1 MVKWKEGNLAIIQA
15 RMGSSRLPNKV
26 LKDLCGK
33 PALWHV
39 INRVKKSKLIDEIII
54 ATTIEKQDLQIVKFC
69 ADNDI
74 RVFVGS
80 ESDVL
85 DRYYQAARLFKP
97 DNVIRI
103 TSDCPLIDYE
113 IIDLIIKKHI
123 EENNDYTSNTLV
135 DSFPDG
141 LDCEIMKYSVLERAW
156 ENACLQSERE
166 HVTLYIKNGD
176 FKKKN
181 ILCEEDRKNFRWTL
195 DTEKDFLF
203 NNYFQRN
210 SHMDSYSRHCCF
222 HHCHCHI
229 HNHHYRNCHCCFLNF
244 RYCFHYW
251 SFR

>member
-1 MVKWKEGNLAIIQA
+1 MKNLAIIQA
-15 RMGSSRLPNKV
+15 RVGSSRLPNKV

-74 RVFVGS
+74 RVFIGS

-97 DNVIRI
+97 ENIIRI

-156 ENACLQSERE
+156 KNACLQSERE

-195 DTEKDFLF
+195 DTEKDYYFIKMVYERLYYE
-203 NNYFQRN
+203 NNFFISKDIYRLLKEEPEIMEINKGIVRN
-210 SHMDSYSRHCCF
+210 EGLLKSLENDRKVK
-222 HHCHCHI
+222 
-229 HNHHYRNCHCCFLNF
+229 
-244 RYCFHYW
+244 W
-251 SFR
+251 